1 MTRHKD
7 KPVDYDKMFAWIDER
22 ERWEGLPENQMAVAE
37 SKRRVAEFMAT
48 LDCECTW
55 DCCEGNDTL
64 RYCQSDTIFAQ
75 FIHKWNCKEAKPW
88 MDNMPCSKDGF
99 ELRYGHGLIETN
111 WEAGP
116 ADGLG
121 AMVGA
126 WSCAKAAANLGCTM
140 GETDLMQ
147 EIARYNHV
155 DCRVMMEILRH
166 LRKHH

>member
-1 MTRHKD
+1 MKNEPLVVRGALD
-7 KPVDYDKMFAWIDER
+7 F
-22 ERWEGLPENQMAVAE
+22 GLKAVA
-37 SKRRVAEFMAT
+37 KALYR
-48 LDCECTW
+48 
-55 DCCEGNDTL
+55 
-64 RYCQSDTIFAQ
+64 
-75 FIHKWNCKEAKPW
+75 
-88 MDNMPCSKDGF
+88 
-99 ELRYGHGLIETN
+99 HGLIETN

-126 WSCAKAAANLGCTM
+126 WSCAKEAATLGRTM

>member
-1 MTRHKD
+1 
-7 KPVDYDKMFAWIDER
+7 
-22 ERWEGLPENQMAVAE
+22 MAVFVSRNE
-37 SKRRVAEFMAT
+37 SSDRLLGFGLKAVAKA
-48 LDCECTW
+48 L
-55 DCCEGNDTL
+55 
-64 RYCQSDTIFAQ
+64 
-75 FIHKWNCKEAKPW
+75 
-88 MDNMPCSKDGF
+88 
-99 ELRYGHGLIETN
+99 YGHGLIETN